1 MNKLA
6 SFVDSNHDTHVP
18 TKDEEIYNKDV
29 DAYYDYNNICEVVKN
44 NSSHFLRHSRAIYNL
59 KILGMDI
66 RTLQKFLRH
75 SEISS
80 TMIYTDSSDKEVDN
94 INITYVF

>member
-1 MNKLA
+1 MPA
-6 SFVDSNHDTHVP
+6 VISGTDSSRSGVLSLSSCP
-18 TKDEEIYNKDV
+18 AKGSSSSKIS
-29 DAYYDYNNICEVVKN
+29 EVVKN

-66 RTLQKFLRH
+66 RTLQKFMRH
-75 SEISS
+75 KSINS

-94 INITYVF
+94 INVSYVF